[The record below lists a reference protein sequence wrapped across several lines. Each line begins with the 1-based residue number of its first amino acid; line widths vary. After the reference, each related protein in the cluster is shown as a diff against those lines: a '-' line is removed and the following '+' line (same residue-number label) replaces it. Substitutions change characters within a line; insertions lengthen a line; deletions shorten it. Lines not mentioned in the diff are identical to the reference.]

1 MAIDI
6 IQEKTYT
13 LAALAKMH
21 FWPVRRAGKKINVVT
36 LWRWTEHGLNGI
48 RLETILAGG
57 CRVSSVE
64 AVQRVF
70 RGLNRPGR
78 SRPRSNSRARQY
90 DATAAQADRGGRKK
104 LARPRRRKQIE
115 RAEEK
120 LAQAGV

>member
-64 AVQRVF
+64 AVQRF
-70 RGLNRPGR
+70 FEALTGQAEAGRAPIPEPDNTTPRRASR
-78 SRPRSNSRARQY
+78 SRRQ
-90 DATAAQADRGGRKK
+90 
-104 LARPRRRKQIE
+104 E
-115 RAEEK
+115 RN
-120 LAQAGV
+120 

>member
-1 MAIDI
+1 MAIDM

-64 AVQRVF
+64 AVQRF
-70 RGLNRPGR
+70 EALTGQAEAGLALQFQSPTIRRHSGASR
-78 SRPRSNSRARQY
+78 SRRQEEISQ
-90 DATAAQADRGGRKK
+90 ATAA
-104 LARPRRRKQIE
+104 
-115 RAEEK
+115 
-120 LAQAGV
+120 